1 MVTQPDLA
9 RQIRNQ
15 YGGRLAILY
24 DRILRHRKIT
34 ANKSDTLWNI
44 NLNVPARSVKGILI
58 VNYQG
63 GIVRTTFELNKKES
77 NSSKI
82 QAMTTLNTSHF

>member
-1 MVTQPDLA
+1 MTEYVGET
-9 RQIRNQ
+9 IN
-15 YGGRLAILY
+15 
-24 DRILRHRKIT
+24 RIKG
-34 ANKSDTLWNI
+34 
-44 NLNVPARSVKGILI
+44 SVKGIMI